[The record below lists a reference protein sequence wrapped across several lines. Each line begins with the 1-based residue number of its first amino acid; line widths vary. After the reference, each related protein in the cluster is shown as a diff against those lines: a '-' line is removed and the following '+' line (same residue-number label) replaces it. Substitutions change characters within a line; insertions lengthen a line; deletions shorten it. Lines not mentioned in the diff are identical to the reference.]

1 MRLTKRSPAKPRTT
15 PRTPPRTNP
24 SSTPRSTTRSD
35 GEDRRRSIIAAASA
49 LFADQGF
56 DTTTT
61 RDIAARAKCNVAAIK
76 YYFGDKAGLFACVME
91 HAIAQVLE
99 GGAHFIPD
107 PNADP
112 RDALKAWITW
122 VLRTGHR
129 RSRAGGVSA
138 KLTMHALASES
149 RIATSL
155 ANRLGP
161 PVREGILL
169 LIDRLYDGKL
179 NPALRE
185 HAFVFVFSLCSQFA
199 HGGPVLEKM
208 GIAVPDDP
216 RDLDLLAER
225 LTNFIIGGLDC
236 LAQHG
241 PPSSTSPLP
250 SSSNQG
256 VP

>member
-1 MRLTKRSPAKPRTT
+1 MRLTKRSPAK
-15 PRTPPRTNP
+15 
-24 SSTPRSTTRSD
+24 SRSAPRSD
-35 GEDRRRSIIAAASA
+35 GEDRRRSIIAAASSI
-49 LFADQGF
+49 FADRGF
-56 DTTTT
+56 DDATT

-91 HAIAQVLE
+91 AAIAQVLE

-112 RDALKAWITW
+112 RDALKQWITW
-122 VLRTGHR
+122 VLRTGQR
-129 RSRAGGVSA
+129 RSRAGGKRGSGRGSGGGRGISA
-138 KLTMHALASES
+138 KLMMHALASES
-149 RIATSL
+149 DVATSL

-225 LTNFIIGGLDC
+225 LTNFVIGGLDC

-241 PPSSTSPLP
+241 PPKLAPPT
-250 SSSNQG
+250 QG
-256 VP
+256 LT